1 MVLSESAQAGKAWL
15 QETDAQGV
23 SVYGHLTGVLA
34 RLLETRPADAL
45 GALESVS
52 ADVKKGH
59 FTPASAEA
67 PAAPTELPD
76 GGSDAWREGNN
87 ALLKA
92 RAYSTLARPA
102 PLSC

>member
-15 QETDAQGV
+15 QQTDAQGV

-34 RLLETRPADAL
+34 RLLETRPDDAL
-45 GALESVS
+45 AALESVS
-52 ADVKKGH
+52 GEAKKAH

-67 PAAPTELPD
+67 PAVPTELPAS
-76 GGSDAWREGNN
+76 GASDAWRESNN

-92 RAYSTLARPA
+92 RACSLVAGVSA
-102 PLSC
+102 